1 MVSIFVEN
9 VLKMYQ
15 IIIPKLPIRNIT
27 ITTQYY
33 VDKLGFNLGADYG
46 NYLIL
51 DKDDLEVHFFLF
63 EKLDPFTNY
72 GQIYIRIEEIENYYH
87 NLLRNNVIIHPN
99 APLENKP
106 WGQKEFSLLD
116 PDHNLLTFGESI

>member
-1 MVSIFVEN
+1 M
-9 VLKMYQ
+9 
-15 IIIPKLPIRNIT
+15 RNIK

-33 VDKLGFNLGADYG
+33 VDKLGFNVGADYG

-51 DKDDLEVHFFLF
+51 SKDDQEMHFFLF
-63 EKLDPFTNY
+63 ENLDPFTNY
-72 GQIYIRIEEIENYYH
+72 GQIYVRIVNIGDYY
-87 NLLRNNVIIHPN
+87 NQLIFDNVKIHPN

-116 PDHNLLTFGESI
+116 PDHNLLTFGEPI